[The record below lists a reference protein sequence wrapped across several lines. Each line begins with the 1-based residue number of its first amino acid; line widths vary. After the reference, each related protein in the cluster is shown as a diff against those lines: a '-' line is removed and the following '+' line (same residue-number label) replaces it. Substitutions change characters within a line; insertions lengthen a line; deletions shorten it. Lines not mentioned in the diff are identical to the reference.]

1 MADYKN
7 LNLDRD
13 AIEANVA
20 KFLESNNLAQDGEPT
35 EVGKAKRYKFGS
47 AGSKFAMVDLFL
59 NQDGTTTIS
68 HKIGTNQELGEQLA
82 AYLKATINPAEFE
95 TVNLSIDGVRVD
107 DFDAVIACI
116 NDSGEFEIEI
126 NRDEPLCKQ
135 ITLKSIAHQDQLKLT
150 SHRSTRNMQIQGKP
164 LSCYRRVIFM
174 LTDLLDIKSLAQVL
188 YKKDDNSAEIV
199 RTEMAEDHLKRFF
212 TRSYDHLPMQVRKL
226 LISSCCVKLAS
237 PQLPDYC
244 LLLYPDLRALE
255 GAMKQLLN
263 EFGMSV
269 SDADHGFGDF
279 FDVDHSSGK
288 CTIKPE
294 FRTKIGHI
302 QMENALNIGYSF
314 YKKHRHTLFHM
325 EEFDGGSRLIS
336 SLEMA
341 ISLSNDA
348 YAAIYN
354 LYTARI
360 SQ

>member
-1 MADYKN
+1 MSDYKN

-13 AIEANVA
+13 AIDAHVA
-20 KFLESNNLAQDGEPT
+20 KFLECNNLVQDGDPT
-35 EVGKAKRYKFGS
+35 AVGKANRYKFGS
-47 AGSKFAMVDLFL
+47 AGSKFAMVDLYL
-59 NQDGTTTIS
+59 NQDGTTTITY
-68 HKIGTNQELGEQLA
+68 KIGSNQELGEHFA

-95 TVNLSIDGVRVD
+95 SVNLSIDGIRAE
-107 DFDAVIACI
+107 DFDSVIAII

-126 NRDEPLCKQ
+126 TRDESVCKQ

-150 SHRSTRNMQIQGKP
+150 SHRTTRKMQIQGKP

-174 LTDLLDIKSLAQVL
+174 LTDLLDLKALAQVL

-212 TRSYDHLPMQVRKL
+212 VNSYEKLPAQVKKL

-255 GAMKQLLN
+255 GVLKLLLGSY
-263 EFGMSV
+263 GMSV
-269 SDADHGFGDF
+269 ADAKHGFGDF
-279 FDVDHSSGK
+279 FSVDTKSGQ
-288 CTIKPE
+288 CTIKSA
-294 FRTKIGHI
+294 FRAQIGNTA
-302 QMENALNIGYSF
+302 MESAFNAGYSF
-314 YKKHRHTLFHM
+314 YRKHRHTLFHM

-336 SLEMA
+336 NLEMA

-348 YAAIYN
+348 YNAIDN
-354 LYTARI
+354 LYTART
-360 SQ
+360 

>member
-1 MADYKN
+1 MSDYKN

-13 AIEANVA
+13 AIDAHVA

-35 EVGKAKRYKFGS
+35 IVGKAKRYKFGS
-47 AGSKFAMVDLFL
+47 AGSKFAMVDLYL
-59 NQDGTTTIS
+59 NQDGTTTIN
-68 HKIGTNQELGEQLA
+68 HKIGTNQELGEQFS

-95 TVNLSIDGVRVD
+95 SVNLSIDGIRGD

-116 NDSGEFEIEI
+116 NDSGEFEIEF
-126 NRDEPLCKQ
+126 NRDEPVCKQ

-150 SHRSTRNMQIQGKP
+150 CHRTTRNMQIQGKP

-174 LTDLLDIKSLAQVL
+174 LTDLLDLKALAQVL

-212 TRSYDHLPMQVRKL
+212 TNSYNILPQQIKKL

-237 PQLPDYC
+237 PQLADYC

-269 SDADHGFGDF
+269 SDAEHGFGDF
-279 FDVDHSSGK
+279 FDVDQNSGK
-288 CTIKPE
+288 CTIKSK
-294 FRTKIGHI
+294 FRAQIGHTG
-302 QMENALNIGYSF
+302 MENAFNIGYSF
-314 YKKHRHTLFHM
+314 YRKHRHTLFHM

-336 SLEMA
+336 NLEIA

-348 YAAIYN
+348 YAAIDN
-354 LYTARI
+354 LYTARM
-360 SQ
+360 